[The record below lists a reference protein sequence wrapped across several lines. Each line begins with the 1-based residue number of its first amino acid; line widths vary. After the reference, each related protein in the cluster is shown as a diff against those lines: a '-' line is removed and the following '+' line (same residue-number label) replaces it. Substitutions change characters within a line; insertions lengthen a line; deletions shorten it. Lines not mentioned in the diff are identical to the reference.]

1 METARKRR
9 KAIVDEAHCVA
20 CGCCVKVCPLRS
32 IEIVQG
38 LTARVNEEK
47 CVGCGKCARVCP
59 QNIDIPGALK
69 DMVQRISQMPS
80 WAEIC
85 RQREAAANRK

>member
-20 CGCCVKVCPLRS
+20 CGCCVKVCPLRA
-32 IEIVQG
+32 IEVVQG

-47 CVGCGKCARVCP
+47 CVGCGKCARECP
-59 QNIDIPGALK
+59 ASVI
-69 DMVQRISQMPS
+69 RIQEVNP
-80 WAEIC
+80 
-85 RQREAAANRK
+85 